1 MHRGL
6 PRGGVRRRA
15 PARRWL
21 VAGWFSFVDGEVTAG
36 DLACRDLLCRWLD
49 EEGAAYDV
57 AMSPFFD
64 RTGLRLEDAD
74 PAAYTDLVFVCG
86 PAHGEPVDRLLA
98 RFGHCR
104 RVAVNISVAG
114 ETARRFDAVVERDGK
129 GPARPDLSLLR
140 PASRVPVVG
149 VMLGHPQGEYGDRG
163 RHDVVEAAVRRLL
176 AGAGVAAIPLDT
188 RLDTRDALLPSTPD
202 QVEALLGRLDALVTA
217 RLHGLVLA
225 LKQGVP
231 ALAVDPIAGGAK
243 VAAQAAALGWPA
255 VVCADQL
262 SDARLASCLRWCL
275 GGAARRQAR
284 ACHRE
289 ALTALRGVEMEVR
302 SVVVGPPGAQRV

>member
-1 MHRGL
+1 VSDAAGER
-6 PRGGVRRRA
+6 V

-21 VAGWFSFVDGEVTAG
+21 VTGWFSFVDGEITAG

-49 EEGAAYDV
+49 EEGAAYDA
-57 AMSPFFD
+57 AMSPLFD
-64 RTGLRLEDAD
+64 SGGLRLEDAD
-74 PAAYTDLVFVCG
+74 PAAYTDVVFVCG
-86 PAHGEPVDRLLA
+86 PAHGVPVDLLLE

-104 RVAVNISVAG
+104 RVAVNVSVVG
-114 ETARRFDAVVERDGK
+114 ETARRFDAVVERDGD

-149 VMLGHPQGEYGDRG
+149 VMIGHPQGEYGDRG
-163 RHDVVEAAVRRLL
+163 RHDVVEAAVRHLL
-176 AGAGVAAIPLDT
+176 ASADVAAIPLDT

-202 QVEALLGRLDALVTA
+202 QVEAVLGRLDALVTA

-255 VVCADQL
+255 VVRAEEL
-262 SDARLASCLRWCL
+262 SASRLQSCLRWCL
-275 GGAARRQAR
+275 GDAARRQAR

-289 ALTALRGVEMEVR
+289 ALTALCGVEMEVR
-302 SVVVGPPGAQRV
+302 SAVVGLPGTQRI